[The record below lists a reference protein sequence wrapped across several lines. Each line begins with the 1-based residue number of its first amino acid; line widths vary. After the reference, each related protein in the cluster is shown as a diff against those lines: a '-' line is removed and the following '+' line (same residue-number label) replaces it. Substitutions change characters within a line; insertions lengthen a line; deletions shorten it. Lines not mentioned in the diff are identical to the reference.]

1 VKHSHY
7 FKPVPSGT
15 THLDVYAVLRMF
27 DVADP
32 CMQHAIKKLLCAGQ
46 RGAKDATKDVQ
57 EAIDTLARKQA
68 LDEEFAPVSE
78 PAEKPWYPDDRHWI
92 EVPDDCKDCPVNPDT
107 CLYVMTRFSRKHKNP
122 SPWYFVAG
130 SELRWDFPVPHDN
143 RIVAYTTEAPH
154 AG

>member
-1 VKHSHY
+1 MKHSHY
-7 FKPVPSGT
+7 FKPVPAGA

-46 RGAKDATKDVQ
+46 RGAKDAAKDVQ

-78 PAEKPWYPDDRHWI
+78 PADKPNRSSNTKPGW
-92 EVPDDCKDCPVNPDT
+92 VNE
-107 CLYVMTRFSRKHKNP
+107 RF
-122 SPWYFVAG
+122 
-130 SELRWDFPVPHDN
+130 
-143 RIVAYTTEAPH
+143 
-154 AG
+154 